1 MNITIDRDLLLEFF
15 LTFAAFEF
23 ALKNSGLRRKGRQI
37 VQGVT
42 NIAEPDWVGF
52 ALQLHDTFNPE
63 TNPRLRQACNH
74 LLDNPPYC
82 EVISGNRLLW
92 DMVAES
98 EQLSEI
104 ERLLNYVRR
113 VRNNLF
119 HGGKFTSL
127 SVSDLGRNASLIEDS
142 LVILKECLRLSGTV
156 RAEYE
161 AAIL

>member
-1 MNITIDRDLLLEFF
+1 
-15 LTFAAFEF
+15 
-23 ALKNSGLRRKGRQI
+23 
-37 VQGVT
+37 
-42 NIAEPDWVGF
+42 
-52 ALQLHDTFNPE
+52 
-63 TNPRLRQACNH
+63 
-74 LLDNPPYC
+74 
-82 EVISGNRLLW
+82 
-92 DMVAES
+92 MVAES